1 MNEAKPIRA
10 LTAAKWVRFFE
21 AAGVMSDVLAAARG
35 EQARAI
41 AVGKFLSGKV
51 GREVPI
57 TIGGRTG
64 KATLRAA
71 EGRSRQKSYYFEVVW
86 DSPKQTSPAPA
97 KKPSGAERPRSKGVG
112 AAKKK
117 DRKATEPHKG
127 SAVAKHARPRPGGND
142 ERW

>member
-1 MNEAKPIRA
+1 MNEAKSIRA

-64 KATLRAA
+64 KAILRAA
-71 EGRSRQKSYYFEVVW
+71 EGRSRQKSYYFEDVW
-86 DSPKQTSPAPA
+86 DSSKQTRPAPA
-97 KKPSGAERPRSKGVG
+97 KKSRAADRPRSKGVSTG
-112 AAKKK
+112 KKE
-117 DRKATEPHKG
+117 RKATEPHKG
-127 SAVAKHARPRPGGND
+127 SAGAKHTRPRPGGND